1 MNGIKFGQQREK
13 IDVLLKDWQVRVD
26 EKDMDGDLKDMFR
39 AAASGAFDRL
49 ETDAKYRVSLLG
61 EFSAGKSSLIMAL
74 TGAQVATGAGV
85 TTKEAQTFEWKG
97 KGVTFVDTPGV
108 QAEAS
113 ETDHDEIARKST
125 LDADLILFV
134 LTNELFNQRLADYFH
149 FVAGPDDLGLADK
162 MLVIVNKMDREDNED
177 EVIISEV
184 ENAIKPLSPSVHL
197 AAVDLYLKS
206 QKVDGNTRERFVDL
220 SRIRELVAA
229 IDGFIEE
236 RGEMGRLTRPLQLF
250 EEDLEKERDRLLGDS
265 GDNGNARQEL
275 ELNRR
280 QKRMVDEAGQ
290 SLTSLEMQ
298 WAMELRRIV
307 LSRTTETLDA
317 VQSVKTE
324 EELKELFQNAVHA
337 TDPEIDTYFVKIA
350 DDLQNWVREL
360 QEKIEELDMSE
371 LGKKI
376 RSLRAEAGVSVKFD
390 GLPTRGFDFVA
401 GGRKILDQGIRPLL
415 DNASKNPNEVKN
427 LVKNLAKISGKKF
440 KPWGATNLSREGAK
454 WAGRGGKALG
464 PLMVAVDFYIE
475 YRNERAHDERE
486 RHLAKTRLS
495 MQREFLKS
503 ADDQVKTLRTALSG
517 IRMDTIHEMSRRLE
531 EQAAAITADEAKEK
545 DTADLASEFIR
556 RSRSLRNEISTV
568 VG

>member
-26 EKDMDGDLKDMFR
+26 EKDIDGDLKDRFR

-206 QKVDGNTRERFVDL
+206 QKVDGDTKERFVDL
-220 SRIRELVAA
+220 SRMRELVDA
-229 IDGFIEE
+229 IDRFIEE

-250 EEDLEKERDRLLGDS
+250 EEELEKERDRLLGDS

-280 QKRMVDEAGQ
+280 QKRMVDEADQ
-290 SLTSLEMQ
+290 ALTSLEMQ

-317 VQSVKTE
+317 VPGVKTE
-324 EELKELFQNAVHA
+324 EELKELFQNAVQA
-337 TDPEIDTYFVKIA
+337 TEPEIDNYFVKIA

-360 QEKIEELDMSE
+360 QGKIEELDMSE

-376 RSLRAEAGVSVKFD
+376 RGLRAAAGASVEFD
-390 GLPTRGFDFVA
+390 GLPTRGFDFVS

-440 KPWGATNLSREGAK
+440 KPWGATKLGKEGAK

-464 PLMVAVDFYIE
+464 PLMVAMDFYIE
-475 YRNERAHDERE
+475 YRNEKDRDERE

-495 MQREFLKS
+495 MQREFMKS

-517 IRMDTIHEMSRRLE
+517 IRMDTIHEMSHHLE

-545 DTADLASEFIR
+545 DIADLASEFIR

-568 VG
+568 VS